1 MSQDAKLRNYLKM
14 EIKSFNISTSN
25 LPYLFEKIKAL
36 DLSLGYVCN
45 VTIKSH
51 GRSADQNSR
60 LWKLYSALGDYIGES
75 PDNIHQL
82 MGYKFLRSQITVNGE
97 AIESILSTTKLT
109 TAEMADYQNKI
120 ELWAGSIG
128 FAFNDAP

>member
-1 MSQDAKLRNYLKM
+1 M
-14 EIKSFNISTSN
+14 EVKNFNISTSN

-51 GRSADQNSR
+51 GRSTDQNSR

-75 PDNIHQL
+75 PDGIHVL
-82 MGYKFLRSQITVNGE
+82 MGYKFLRCQHVVNGE
-97 AIESILSTTKLT
+97 TIESILSTTKLT

-128 FAFNDAP
+128 FAFGGENE

>member
-1 MSQDAKLRNYLKM
+1 MI
-14 EIKSFNISTSN
+14 EIKNFNISQPN
-25 LPYLFEKIKAL
+25 LPYLFSKIQDL

-45 VTIKSH
+45 VTLKSH
-51 GRSADQNSR
+51 GRTADQNSR
-60 LWKLYSALGDYIGES
+60 LWKLYSELGEYIGES
-75 PDNIHQL
+75 SDKVHEL
-82 MGYKFLRSQITVNGE
+82 MTWKFLRSQTTVNGE
-97 AIESILSTTKLT
+97 SIEVVKSTTKLT